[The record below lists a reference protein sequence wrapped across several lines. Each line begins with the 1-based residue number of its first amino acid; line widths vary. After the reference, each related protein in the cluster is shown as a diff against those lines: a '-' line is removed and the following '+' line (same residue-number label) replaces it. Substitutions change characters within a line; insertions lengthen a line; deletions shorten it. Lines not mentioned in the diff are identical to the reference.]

1 MYSNLNGLKNNDFIY
16 VILFCTFIHSNISD
30 SFISMITEAIIEY
43 GTIGAFHVK
52 DIYDIGDNCKPE
64 DVHTFESQVNTT
76 ESTLTCIGDQFPN
89 LRKLRLNNS
98 VIYSIRDIGCTF
110 SNLRFLSLARCG
122 ITSLCGIS
130 TISNTVE
137 ELYLAFNKITDVSDL
152 MGMDSLQVID
162 LEENQISD
170 LTNIEFLTC
179 CSGLKSLTLTGN
191 PCVDDPEEYRVKV
204 AKLLPSLVYL
214 DEKRLKPKLPKPKEE
229 STPRQN
235 RLKNNSSNIVENN
248 TEGVFKVREPKDNN
262 RQADNGKKEKPKSNK
277 VVRIHEPDDPPQN
290 NIVQEQQFQIH
301 EPSSEDFKIKEPDC
315 KIKEPEPY
323 EDDDEIVITEMLDD
337 LIEDRPPTSNGNYEQ
352 RILKDK
358 MEVPPKRNRTSKGIK
373 FRPRVVTPRVR
384 RQGRCVSS
392 TRASKA

>member
-1 MYSNLNGLKNNDFIY
+1 
-16 VILFCTFIHSNISD
+16 
-30 SFISMITEAIIEY
+30 MITEAIIEY

-52 DIYDIGDNCKPE
+52 DIYNIGNNCKPE
-64 DVHTFESQVNTT
+64 DVHTFESQVDTT

-89 LRKLRLNNS
+89 LQKLRLNNS
-98 VIYSIRDIGCTF
+98 IIYSIRDIGCTF
-110 SNLRFLSLARCG
+110 SNLKFLSLARCG

-162 LEENQISD
+162 LEENMISD
-170 LTNIEFLTC
+170 LSNIEFLTC

-191 PCVDDPEEYRVKV
+191 PCVDDPDEYRVKV

-214 DEKRLKPKLPKPKEE
+214 DEKRLKPRLPKSKEE

-235 RLKNNSSNIVENN
+235 RIKNTIVENN
-248 TEGVFKVREPKDNN
+248 NVEPVFKIHEPKDNN
-262 RQADNGKKEKPKSNK
+262 KQSCENKKEKIKSNK
-277 VVRIHEPDDPPQN
+277 VVRIHEPDDPQPFN
-290 NIVQEQQFQIH
+290 VESKFQIH
-301 EPSSEDFKIKEPDC
+301 EPDAPESIQIKEP
-315 KIKEPEPY
+315 KPRIVEPEPY
-323 EDDDEIVITEMLDD
+323 EDDDEIIITEMLGDM
-337 LIEDRPPTSNGNYEQ
+337 IENRPPTSRGNYEE

-373 FRPRVVTPRVR
+373 FKPHVITPRIPR
-384 RQGRCVSS
+384 GKGRCVSS
-392 TRASKA
+392 TKPTKV

>member
-1 MYSNLNGLKNNDFIY
+1 
-16 VILFCTFIHSNISD
+16 
-30 SFISMITEAIIEY
+30 MIREAIIEY
-43 GTIGAFHVK
+43 GTIGAFHIK
-52 DIYDIGDNCKPE
+52 DIYELGNTCKRE
-64 DVHTFESQVNTT
+64 DVHTFESQVDTT

-122 ITSLCGIS
+122 ITSLTGIS

-179 CSGLKSLTLTGN
+179 CEGLKLLTLTGN
-191 PCVDDPEEYRVKV
+191 PCVDDPEEYRIKV
-204 AKLLPSLVYL
+204 AKLLPNLVYL
-214 DEKRLKPKLPKPKEE
+214 DEKRLKPKLPKSKEE

-235 RLKNNSSNIVENN
+235 RIKNNSNLVENN
-248 TEGVFKVREPKDNN
+248 VSNFQVCEPKDNN
-262 RQADNGKKEKPKSNK
+262 QQVSNTKSKPKSNR
-277 VVRIHEPDDPPQN
+277 VVRIHEPDDQPKPVAVHEPQY
-290 NIVQEQQFQIH
+290 QIH
-301 EPSSEDFKIKEPDC
+301 EPTSSSAIQIKEPAPRVV
-315 KIKEPEPY
+315 EPEPY
-323 EDDDEIVITEMLDD
+323 ADDDEVIITEMLDD
-337 LIEDRPPTSNGNYEQ
+337 IIEDRPPTSRGNYEQ

-373 FRPRVVTPRVR
+373 FKPHVITPRVR

-392 TRASKA
+392 TKPSKASKA